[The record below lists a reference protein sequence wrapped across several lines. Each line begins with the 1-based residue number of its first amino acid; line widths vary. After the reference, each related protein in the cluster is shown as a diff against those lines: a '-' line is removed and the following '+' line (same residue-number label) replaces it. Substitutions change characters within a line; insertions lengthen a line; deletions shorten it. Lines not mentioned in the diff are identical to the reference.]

1 MVDLPHATS
10 AAAVI
15 SEHARS
21 TPERTALIFVD
32 DVERADGATQ
42 WSYAQLDAE
51 ARRIGAWLRAR
62 FSAGDRVLLL
72 YPTGL
77 DFAAAFVG
85 CLYTGT
91 VAVPAPLPGRYRHE
105 RARVRSIAENAAVS
119 AILTDNEH
127 LPVVAEWAEAEGL
140 TGIPLLAT
148 DSADL
153 VDPGD
158 WTPENLNHETLA
170 MLQYTSGSTGE
181 PKGVMLTHGNILHNV
196 DGQRRACSI
205 TQDTRLGGWIPLYHD
220 MGLLGQLM
228 PALLL
233 GATCVLMRPSAFLLR
248 PHHWL
253 WLIDKYDID
262 LSAAPDFAYE
272 LCCARITEEQVIG
285 LDLSRWRFSADGAEP
300 INAATMDMF
309 AKRFAPVGLRDDVL
323 CPCYGMAESTVYVS
337 GEAYR
342 KAVVT
347 TVDPDELEQ
356 HRFVPSETGTDLVS
370 CGTPRDHDVLIADPR
385 TGEVLPPGVVGEIWL
400 RGPSVSKSYWRN
412 DAANERAFTPS
423 GYVRTGDLG
432 TLHEGELYVTG
443 RLDEV
448 INVCGRYLYPQD
460 IERELRARHPELG
473 SAGAVFAVSLPEAG
487 SEDLVIV
494 THEINGRQSEA
505 RLRQLAVQIRQTV
518 ARRFGIHVDGVAL
531 LRRGGVR
538 RTTSGKIQRAEMR
551 RLFLD
556 GELSAVCVD
565 YELRLANALWLNR
578 QGRASR
584 EKPAR
589 VHGGGVASRS

>member
-1 MVDLPHATS
+1 M
-10 AAAVI
+10 I

-62 FSAGDRVLLL
+62 FPAGDRVLLL

-85 CLYTGT
+85 CLYTGM

-105 RARVRSIAENAAVS
+105 RSRVRSIAENAAVS
-119 AILTDNEH
+119 AILTDNDN
-127 LPVVAEWAEAEGL
+127 LAAVAEWAEAEGL
-140 TGIPLLAT
+140 TGTPLLAT

-153 VDPGD
+153 ADPGV
-158 WTPENLNHETLA
+158 WTPEDLNHETLA
-170 MLQYTSGSTGE
+170 MLQYTSGATGE
-181 PKGVMLTHGNILHNV
+181 PKGVMLSHGNILHNV
-196 DGQRRACSI
+196 DSQRRSCAI
-205 TQDTRLGGWIPLYHD
+205 TQETRLGGWIPLYHD
-220 MGLLGQLM
+220 MGLLGQLL

-233 GATCVLMRPSAFLLR
+233 GASCVLMRPSAFLLR

-253 WLIDKYDID
+253 WMIDKYDIE

-272 LCCARITEEQVIG
+272 LCCARITDEQVIG
-285 LDLSRWRFSADGAEP
+285 LDLSRWRFSADGSEP
-300 INAATMDMF
+300 ISAATMDMF

-337 GEAYR
+337 GEPYR

-347 TVDPDELEQ
+347 TVDADQLEQ
-356 HRFVPSETGTDLVS
+356 HRFVPAESGAELVS
-370 CGTPRDHDVLIADPR
+370 CGTPRDHDVLIADAR
-385 TGEVLPPGVVGEIWL
+385 TGKVLPPGVIGEIWL
-400 RGPSVSKSYWRN
+400 RGPSISRSYWRN
-412 DAANERAFTPS
+412 DAATERAFTPG
-423 GYVRTGDLG
+423 GYLRTGDLG
-432 TLHEGELYVTG
+432 TLHDGELYVTG

-448 INVCGRYLYPQD
+448 MTLCGRHLYPQD

-473 SAGAVFAVSLPEAG
+473 SAGAVFAVSLAEAG
-487 SEDLVIV
+487 SEDLLIV
-494 THEINGRQSEA
+494 THEIKGRQAEA
-505 RLRQLAVQIRQTV
+505 RLRQLAVQIKQTV
-518 ARRFGIHVDGVAL
+518 AREFGVHVDGVAL

-538 RTTSGKIQRAEMR
+538 RTTSGKIQRAAMR

-556 GELSAVCVD
+556 GELNAVHVD
-565 YELRLANALWLNR
+565 YELRVANALWLSR
-578 QGRASR
+578 QGPVDRD
-584 EKPAR
+584 EPAR
-589 VHGGGVASRS
+589 FSGGGLASLH